1 MNELLLGSASSA
13 NSPTDPPQSPVY
25 RLPQPSYHIWTVQD
39 LQVLSELHNPV
50 AVTVSGVF
58 DNPHRR
64 GGLQHTCRTIFQNKV
79 CLEQFGQPRS
89 ATAFA
94 DAIDNM
100 TEEVRSRRR
109 LRLRANLLGKSV
121 QTRMDAHELFGPV
134 FEGVSPDMPMHLARI
149 HSKAIRVESAG
160 HVETAILHIVET
172 EASTAEMR
180 GAAMHNRSAK
190 HSFLF
195 TQQGLLLHASKAA
208 LEAYDQGSGDMA
220 YTKGPHDGGITL
232 KHLFHLGPYQLYP
245 GGKEEAHAALEEGLN
260 DIFNLQLEHHCHLQP
275 YLSSSDGTAKWA
287 KIEMWPMMDP
297 VSETLAVLVKR
308 HDVTRDVKI
317 NEQLTTQ
324 GEALQRHNQE
334 LEQEQRRLEQEAEGL
349 AQRLD
354 AVLQDKFASYSF
366 DSDTP
371 IDKTLGYLQSII
383 KGKPPSVHTAVEL
396 YNVLSKSDTASLRQ
410 PVGLE
415 QQLLKDN
422 EMDSE
427 VGQSMLQL
435 LKGTQSSTW
444 TRSQEDGK
452 GDPSQAEDPALPAD
466 TPASSAPTDDAG
478 SSLTSPRHQTSED
491 LTAMIALSVTPMV
504 ERFLQK
510 AEMSWCFDIFG
521 FTEATPGNTL
531 AMLTFH
537 LVKRAG
543 FVQLYKLDEVKLC
556 RILQAIEAGYQRD
569 NPYHNSIHVTSV
581 VQMTHMLLCHGGVLK
596 SRAMDPLEH
605 FSSYWS
611 AAIHDYGHTGVNND
625 FLIKSR
631 HELAIT
637 YNDQSPLENFHLAAS
652 TRLIQD
658 PRNCFV
664 PVEFMAH
671 PTNVRRYRDVCI
683 DQVLGTD
690 MKKHFDIISRFQAA
704 FKTVPSSGAPK
715 PNTSNSMNWNEVKPQ
730 DKTLVFQMV
739 LKCADIGHLAAPAET
754 HKRWAFQLEEE
765 FFRQG
770 DKERAVGLPVSPLMD
785 RNQTGGM
792 TRSQL
797 GFFNIVG
804 LPLFK
809 AMAEL
814 FEEAQPMLEG
824 VMANLRLWEQAA
836 DTAL

>member
-1 MNELLLGSASSA
+1 
-13 NSPTDPPQSPVY
+13 
-25 RLPQPSYHIWTVQD
+25 
-39 LQVLSELHNPV
+39 
-50 AVTVSGVF
+50 
-58 DNPHRR
+58 
-64 GGLQHTCRTIFQNKV
+64 
-79 CLEQFGQPRS
+79 
-89 ATAFA
+89 
-94 DAIDNM
+94 
-100 TEEVRSRRR
+100 
-109 LRLRANLLGKSV
+109 
-121 QTRMDAHELFGPV
+121 
-134 FEGVSPDMPMHLARI
+134 MPMHLARI
-149 HSKAIRVESAG
+149 HSKAIRVDSAG

-180 GAAMHNRSAK
+180 GAAMHDRSAK

-195 TQQGLLLHASKAA
+195 SQQGTLLHASKAA

-220 YTKGPHDGGITL
+220 YTKGPHDEGITVN
-232 KHLFHLGPYQLYP
+232 HLFHLGVYQLYP
-245 GGKEEAHAALEEGLN
+245 GGKEEACAALEEGLN
-260 DIFNLQLEHHCHLQP
+260 AIFNLQLEYHCHLQP

-324 GEALQRHNQE
+324 GEALQRDNQE
-334 LEQEQRRLEQEAEGL
+334 LEQEQRRLEQEAQGL

-354 AVLQDKFASYSF
+354 AVLQDKFASSSF

-383 KGKPPSVHTAVEL
+383 KGTPPSVHTAVEL

-415 QQLLKDN
+415 QQLLKRS

-435 LKGTQSSTW
+435 LRGTHFVTWFQSPG
-444 TRSQEDGK
+444 DDK
-452 GDPSQAEDPALPAD
+452 GDSAQAEDPTPSAD
-466 TPASSAPTDDAG
+466 TSASSAPTDDAG
-478 SSLTSPRHQTSED
+478 SSLTSPRHQSSED
-491 LTAMIALSVTPMV
+491 LTAMIALSVTPIV
-504 ERFLQK
+504 ERFLQE
-510 AEMSWCFDIFG
+510 AEQSWRFDIFG

-537 LVKRAG
+537 LVRRAG

-556 RILQAIEAGYQRD
+556 RVLQALEAGYQRD
-569 NPYHNSIHVTSV
+569 NPYHNSIHVASV

-596 SRAMDPLEH
+596 SQAMDPLEH

-625 FLIKSR
+625 FLIKIR

-652 TRLIQD
+652 TRLIQV
-658 PRNCFV
+658 PCNCFV

-671 PTNVRRYRDVCI
+671 PTNPRRYRDVCI
-683 DQVLGTD
+683 SQVLGTD

-704 FKTVPSSGAPK
+704 FKTAPSSDASK
-715 PNTSNSMNWNEVKPQ
+715 PSTSVRMDWNEVKPQ
-730 DKTLVFQMV
+730 DKTLVLQMV
-739 LKCADIGHLAAPAET
+739 LKCADIGHLAAPAKT

-824 VMANLRLWEQAA
+824 VMANLQLWESAA
-836 DTAL
+836 DTPV

>member
-1 MNELLLGSASSA
+1 
-13 NSPTDPPQSPVY
+13 
-25 RLPQPSYHIWTVQD
+25 
-39 LQVLSELHNPV
+39 
-50 AVTVSGVF
+50 
-58 DNPHRR
+58 
-64 GGLQHTCRTIFQNKV
+64 
-79 CLEQFGQPRS
+79 
-89 ATAFA
+89 
-94 DAIDNM
+94 
-100 TEEVRSRRR
+100 
-109 LRLRANLLGKSV
+109 
-121 QTRMDAHELFGPV
+121 MDAHELFGPV

-491 LTAMIALSVTPMV
+491 LTAMIALSVTPM
-504 ERFLQK
+504 K

-611 AAIHDYGHTGVNND
+611 HTGVNND